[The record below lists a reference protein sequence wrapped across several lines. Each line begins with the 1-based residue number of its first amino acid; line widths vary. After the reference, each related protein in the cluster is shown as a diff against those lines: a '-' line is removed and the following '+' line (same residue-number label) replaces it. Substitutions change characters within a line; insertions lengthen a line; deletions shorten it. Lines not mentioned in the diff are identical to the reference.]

1 MGRIQRLVI
10 TADSGNSLDLA
21 SVGSG
26 KLFIQNIG
34 TEDVLVSYI
43 RNPDGNAITVPPYA
57 QSYYTIMAGQAYT
70 FDISP
75 STGKLAQDQ
84 QMFFYSVNGTTV
96 EIWVAN

>member
-1 MGRIQRLVI
+1 
-10 TADSGNSLDLA
+10 
-21 SVGSG
+21 
-26 KLFIQNIG
+26 
-34 TEDVLVSYI
+34 
-43 RNPDGNAITVPPYA
+43 VPPYA

>member
-21 SVGSG
+21 TVGSG

-43 RNPDGNAITVPPYA
+43 RNPDGGAINVPPYA

-70 FDISP
+70 FDISK
-75 STGKLAQDQ
+75 STGRLAQDQ
-84 QMFFYSVNGTTV
+84 QMFFYSVSGTIV
-96 EIWVAN
+96 EVWVAN